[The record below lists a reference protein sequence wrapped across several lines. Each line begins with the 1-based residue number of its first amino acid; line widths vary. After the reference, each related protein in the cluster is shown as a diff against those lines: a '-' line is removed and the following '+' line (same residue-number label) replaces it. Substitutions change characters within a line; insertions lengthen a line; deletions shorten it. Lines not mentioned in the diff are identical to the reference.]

1 LLLPRVITKLVGW
14 AVAVFYDVERTGPP
28 LVDGAVLVT
37 MNHPNALVDPLV
49 IFRTGQRPSRP
60 LAKASLFDQA
70 LTGTLLRGL
79 GGLPVYRRQDDPA
92 LMHLNER
99 TFDAAVSALQAGEA
113 VQIYPEG
120 RSHSEPS
127 LTPIRTGAAR
137 IALRAA
143 AERDW
148 TLDVQVQPVG
158 LTYTRKHLF
167 RGRVVA
173 AFGEPFS
180 ISEFQ
185 PLYDEDDRAAVR
197 ELTDRIRRGLESLT
211 LNFDHPDDRELVE
224 VAERLYARQKK
235 LVRWRERDLMAN
247 RLPRL
252 RAFASGVR
260 WLRATDPERL
270 TELRQ
275 AVRRYLRLL
284 TLLGASEGDVPPTY
298 RFGIVLR
305 YSIRQLFML
314 TLVLPVAVLGVA
326 VWALPYGLTR
336 HVAPRFRPK
345 LDQVA
350 TYKLGMA
357 ILAFP
362 LWWGLTLLAAWF
374 QWGLGPAALVA
385 AALPAAG
392 LAAIA
397 WRERQAQVRQDVLV
411 FWRAIKHRGGRDR
424 LLDQRTALV
433 GAFDELT
440 AAWQVDRGRA

>member
-1 LLLPRVITKLVGW
+1 MLLPRVITKLVGW

-37 MNHPNALVDPLV
+37 ANHPNALVDPLV

-79 GGLPVYRRQDDPA
+79 GRLPVYRRQDDPA

-173 AFGEPFS
+173 A
-180 ISEFQ
+180 
-185 PLYDEDDRAAVR
+185 L
-197 ELTDRIRRGLESLT
+197 
-211 LNFDHPDDRELVE
+211 
-224 VAERLYARQKK
+224 
-235 LVRWRERDLMAN
+235 
-247 RLPRL
+247 
-252 RAFASGVR
+252 
-260 WLRATDPERL
+260 
-270 TELRQ
+270 
-275 AVRRYLRLL
+275 
-284 TLLGASEGDVPPTY
+284 
-298 RFGIVLR
+298 
-305 YSIRQLFML
+305 
-314 TLVLPVAVLGVA
+314 LGVA

-411 FWRAIKHRGGRDR
+411 FWRVIKHRGGRDR

>member
-1 LLLPRVITKLVGW
+1 MLLPRVITKLVGW
-14 AVAVFYDVERTGPP
+14 AVSVFYDVERTGPP
-28 LVDGAVLVT
+28 LVDGPVLVT
-37 MNHPNALVDPLV
+37 ANHPNALVDPLV
-49 IFRTGQRPSRP
+49 IFRTGGRPSRP
-60 LAKASLFDQA
+60 LAKAPLFDQA

-92 LMHLNER
+92 LMHLNGR
-99 TFDAAVSALQAGEA
+99 TFDAAIGALQAGEA

-137 IALRAA
+137 IALQ
-143 AERDW
+143 AEERCDW
-148 TLDVQVQPVG
+148 ALGVRIQPVG

-180 ISEFQ
+180 ISDLRSRYE
-185 PLYDEDDRAAVR
+185 EDDRAAVR
-197 ELTDRIRRGLESLT
+197 ELTDRIRTGLESLT
-211 LNFDHPDDRELVE
+211 LNFDHPDDGELVE

-235 LVRWRERDLMAN
+235 LVRWRERERMAD

-284 TLLGASEGDVPPTY
+284 TLLGASDGDVPPTY

-305 YSIRQLFML
+305 YSARQLFML
-314 TLVLPVAVLGVA
+314 TLVLPVALLGVA
-326 VWALPYGLTR
+326 IWGLPFVLTR
-336 HVAPRFRPK
+336 HVAPKFGAK

-350 TYKLGMA
+350 TYKLGTA
-357 ILAFP
+357 ILVFP
-362 LWWGLTLLAAWF
+362 LWWGLLALATWF
-374 QWGLGPAALVA
+374 QWGLGTAVA
-385 AALPAAG
+385 VTAALPVAG

-397 WRERQAQVRQDVLV
+397 WLERQAHVRQDIRV
-411 FWRAIKHRGGRDR
+411 FLRAMRHRRGRDR
-424 LLDQRTALV
+424 LIEQRTALV
-433 GAFDELT
+433 EAFDELT
-440 AAWQVDRGRA
+440 VAWQADRESV